1 MYMENP
7 KESTDELLELINL
20 ARLLD
25 TDPTCK
31 ISLLLYMP
39 ATELSYNI
47 YHRVKK
53 LGINLTKCIQNLS
66 AEDYIIHF

>member
-1 MYMENP
+1 MENP

-39 ATELSYNI
+39 ATELN
-47 YHRVKK
+47 
-53 LGINLTKCIQNLS
+53 
-66 AEDYIIHF
+66 